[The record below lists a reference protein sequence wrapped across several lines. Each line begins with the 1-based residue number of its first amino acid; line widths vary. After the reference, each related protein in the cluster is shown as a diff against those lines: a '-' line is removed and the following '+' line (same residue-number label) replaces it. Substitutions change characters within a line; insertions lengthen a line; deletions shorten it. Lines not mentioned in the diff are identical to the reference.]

1 VADGAWGVSSTLDR
15 TITAAA
21 GAPSS
26 PVNLP
31 VAADQRDGA
40 KTVKDDEYLMAAAE
54 GGPVPFSVRDYA
66 LSAGLTVFACLV
78 ANLVADAYGE
88 VAAALILVLGIVVTG
103 AVGGLVCALVA
114 SAASFLVFNF
124 LIAEPVLTL
133 RLANGRD
140 VTPLVVFSLVGILS
154 GVLAGRL
161 RDQTAAARASN
172 MRLGQLLA
180 FSRALQSAASAED
193 VAATLSN
200 VAERTLGVRAEL
212 RSAGGGDRPGNPPE
226 PRPEASGG
234 AADATRLTL
243 EGTSGGLGEIVLD
256 GDAASKLGKSLTE
269 ALARLVTLALERAAL
284 AERVAEREADFKAEG
299 LRTALL
305 SSVSHDFRTPLT
317 TISASASSL
326 LDYGDRLDRE
336 TSAMLLKG
344 IVDECERLNR
354 YTANLLEMSRLE
366 AGQGMV
372 GAQALGV
379 AEMIAVAVQR
389 IRSRSGERVIRVD
402 AAQDGALVNANAAL
416 FELVLVNVLENSVSY
431 SDDGTQIVVSSDAS
445 DKTCR
450 VRVADQGWGIP
461 EAELG
466 RVFGRFHRVPHSD
479 RAARG
484 SGLGLAIAK
493 GFVEAMG
500 GSIEARTPG
509 IGDRGTE
516 IVIELPRV
524 TKGPEA

>member
-1 VADGAWGVSSTLDR
+1 MGDSSSLGR
-15 TITAAA
+15 TITAAT
-21 GAPSS
+21 GGNAPPSICPS
-26 PVNLP
+26 
-31 VAADQRDGA
+31 QRTSRDCA
-40 KTVKDDEYLMAAAE
+40 KTVKEDEYLMAAAE
-54 GGPVPFSVRDYA
+54 GGPVPFSLRDY
-66 LSAGLTVFACLV
+66 LISAGVTVSACIG
-78 ANLVADAYGE
+78 ANFVADAYGE

-103 AVGGLVCALVA
+103 AIGGLVCALVA

-161 RDQTAAARASN
+161 RDRTAAARASN

-180 FSRALQSAASAED
+180 FSRALQSATSASD
-193 VAATLSN
+193 VAATLAD
-200 VAERTLGVRAEL
+200 VAERTLGVRADL
-212 RSAGGGDRPGNPPE
+212 RPANGGQHPAAPLDNLPSQPDGSGDAE
-226 PRPEASGG
+226 
-234 AADATRLTL
+234 DAIRLEL
-243 EGTSGGLGEIVLD
+243 EGTSGHLGEIVLR
-256 GDAASKLGKSLTE
+256 GGSAAKLGRSLSE
-269 ALARLVTLALERAAL
+269 GLARLVTLALDRAAL
-284 AERVAEREADFKAEG
+284 AERVAEREADLKAEG

-326 LDYGDRLDRE
+326 LDYGDRLDRD
-336 TSAMLLKG
+336 TSKMLMKG
-344 IVDECERLNR
+344 IVDECERLDR

-366 AGQGMV
+366 AGHGMA

-389 IRSRSGERVIRVD
+389 IRARSGERSIRVD

-445 DKTCR
+445 HDTCR
-450 VRVADQGWGIP
+450 VRVADEGWGIP

-479 RAARG
+479 GAARG

-524 TKGPEA
+524 TRETEA

>member
-1 VADGAWGVSSTLDR
+1 
-15 TITAAA
+15 
-21 GAPSS
+21 
-26 PVNLP
+26 
-31 VAADQRDGA
+31 
-40 KTVKDDEYLMAAAE
+40 MAAARD
-54 GGPVPFSVRDYA
+54 GRVPFSPRDYA
-66 LSAGLTVFACLV
+66 FGAGVILFACVV

-88 VAAALILVLGIVVTG
+88 AAAALILVLGIIVTG
-103 AVGGLVCALVA
+103 AVGGLVCSLVA

-180 FSRALQSAASAED
+180 FSRALQSAASADD
-193 VAATLSN
+193 VAATLEN
-200 VAERTLGVRAEL
+200 VAAETLDVRAEL
-212 RSAGGGDRPGNPPE
+212 RIDDAAKRQGGGLDARTDE
-226 PRPEASGG
+226 PGG
-234 AADATRLTL
+234 AADAIRLAL
-243 EGTSGGLGEIVLD
+243 EGTSGRLGEIVLH
-256 GDAASKLGKSLTE
+256 GGAAARLGRSLTE

-284 AERVAEREADFKAEG
+284 AERVAEREADLKAEG

-336 TSAMLLKG
+336 TSMRLLRG

-366 AGQGMV
+366 AGEGMA
-372 GAQALGV
+372 GAQALDV

-389 IRSRSGERVIRVD
+389 IRPRSGDRAIRVD
-402 AAQDGALVNANAAL
+402 CGQEGSLVNANAAL

-445 DKTCR
+445 DGTCR

-461 EAELG
+461 DEELD
-466 RVFGRFHRVPHSD
+466 RVFGRFHRVPRSD
-479 RAARG
+479 GAARG

-500 GSIEARTPG
+500 GSIRARTPG
-509 IGDRGTE
+509 IGDQGTE
-516 IVIELPRV
+516 IAIELPRV
-524 TKGPEA
+524 TKETET